1 MRTTALATPI
11 THVLVPGHTLG
22 TPGSVQMAKIAPA
35 TTALPTQQTTV
46 IPASTVNSGVPGVQ
60 QAATISKTILPQAS
74 LQQLQSHNVVINP
87 GNLHQIQRPVA
98 ETGEGMASSLEKFK
112 VLAPFLLSMLALLC
126 TVKYFSWDSPSFS
139 FHLKPTF
146 DLIYYSLKILV
157 LDYKELKFQKMA
169 LCSIISFRSICAF
182 FSSFVTI

>member
-46 IPASTVNSGVPGVQ
+46 IPASTVNTGVPGVQ

-87 GNLHQIQRPVA
+87 GNLHQMQRPVA
-98 ETGEGMASSLEKFK
+98 ETGEGIVTSLKKIQNASFISLEYVGF
-112 VLAPFLLSMLALLC
+112 
-126 TVKYFSWDSPSFS
+126 
-139 FHLKPTF
+139 
-146 DLIYYSLKILV
+146 LIYNEIYFLG
-157 LDYKELKFQKMA
+157 Y
-169 LCSIISFRSICAF
+169 
-182 FSSFVTI
+182 SSFVFSSKTNI

>member
-46 IPASTVNSGVPGVQ
+46 IPASTVNSGVPVVQ

-98 ETGEGMASSLEKFK
+98 EAGEGMATSLEKLK
-112 VLAPFLLSMLALLC
+112 MLSSFLLSLLALLS
-126 TVKYFSWDSPSFS
+126 TVKYFSWGILSLSS
-139 FHLKPTF
+139 HLKLAF
-146 DLIYYSLKILV
+146 GFIYYPLKRLG
-157 LDYKELKFQKMA
+157 LD
-169 LCSIISFRSICAF
+169 
-182 FSSFVTI
+182 

>member
-1 MRTTALATPI
+1 MFQPTVQILNLHVATSYIRRSNVILRFIFKGVQEGKIPVVRTTALATPI

-46 IPASTVNSGVPGVQ
+46 IPASTVNAGVPGVQ

-98 ETGEGMASSLEKFK
+98 ETGEGMASSKIDLFINYEKT
-112 VLAPFLLSMLALLC
+112 ALQ
-126 TVKYFSWDSPSFS
+126 
-139 FHLKPTF
+139 
-146 DLIYYSLKILV
+146 I
-157 LDYKELKFQKMA
+157 
-169 LCSIISFRSICAF
+169 F
-182 FSSFVTI
+182 FFTL